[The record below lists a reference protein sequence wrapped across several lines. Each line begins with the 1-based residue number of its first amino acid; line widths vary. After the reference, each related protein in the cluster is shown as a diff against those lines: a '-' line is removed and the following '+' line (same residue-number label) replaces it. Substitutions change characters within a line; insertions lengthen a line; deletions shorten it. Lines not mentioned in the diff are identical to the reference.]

1 MWKGDHSLRIKE
13 LKIED
18 FLADKAFILELLI
31 ETYVTNLNISKEQST
46 RICTEKINL
55 IPDYINQQNAI
66 LIGAYEGEKLAGFL
80 WLYKHNYFGEMRLHI
95 NQIIIDKG
103 YRGKKVGNQLM
114 KEAER
119 VAKHYEIQTIDLFV
133 SEANLKAINM
143 YDSNGYTTERRYM
156 KKEL

>member
-18 FLADKAFILELLI
+18 FLADKVAILELLI
-31 ETYVTNLNISKEQST
+31 EIYVTNLNISKEQST
-46 RICTEKINL
+46 RICTEKIKL

-66 LIGAYEGEKLAGFL
+66 LIGAYEDKKLAGFL

-95 NQIIIDKG
+95 NQIIVDKE

-119 VAKHYEIQTIDLFV
+119 VAKHYKIRTIDLFV
-133 SEANLKAINM
+133 SEANLKAISM
-143 YDSNGYTTERRYM
+143 YDSIGYTTERRYM
-156 KKEL
+156 KKVL